1 MKIRML
7 KDIEHKL
14 GTLKL
19 NAEFYAEISDNKL
32 VANVQIDGQP
42 FPLMIGRDCEI
53 VRPAA
58 ATKPPDT
65 ERESLRKEFYAH
77 AVLELAKANRIA
89 RPNAA
94 SSEVIGVAK
103 ADADAYIKA
112 IGL

>member
-1 MKIRML
+1 MKIRTL
-7 KDIEHKL
+7 QKVKL
-14 GTLKL
+14 SGNRFL
-19 NAEFYAEISDNKL
+19 AEGFEFEAEISDNKL
-32 VANVQIDGQP
+32 VANIQVDDQP

-53 VRPAA
+53 IQELPRE
-58 ATKPPDT
+58 TG
-65 ERESLRKEFYAH
+65 RESLKREFYAH

-89 RPNAA
+89 RPTAA